1 MDANSHEAQLSQFGS
16 LKDAC
21 KDTLIFALTRQPLF
35 EQIPIMR
42 ESFLAEIRRRQPLV
56 LIIDMAKAERFNGAG
71 LAVCAEV
78 LRAMPPGGRVF
89 LLNVGPQVRGF
100 IEISDLR
107 DMFKIVDDL
116 PEVERRAIMEGIAVP
131 VDQCPESN
139 VNTVSAATLAREGV

>member
-1 MDANSHEAQLSQFGS
+1 MEPIGDEAVLAQFGS
-16 LKDAC
+16 LKEAC
-21 KDTLIFALTRQPLF
+21 KDTLIFALTHQPLF

-42 ESFLAEIRRRQPLV
+42 ASFLAAIRRRQPLV
-56 LIIDMAKAERFNGAG
+56 LIMDMAKAQRFNGAG

-78 LRAMPPGGRVF
+78 LRAMRPGGRVF

-131 VDQCPESN
+131 VDRCPEPD
-139 VNTVSAATLAREGV
+139 VKTVQAANPAREGA

>member
-1 MDANSHEAQLSQFGS
+1 MVKIPDEQILSQFGV
-16 LKDAC
+16 LKEAC
-21 KDTLIFALTRQPLF
+21 KDTLIFTLTRQPLF

-56 LIIDMAKAERFNGAG
+56 LIMDMANVLRFNGAG

-78 LRAMPPGGRVF
+78 LRAMRPGGKVF
-89 LLNVGPQVRGF
+89 LLNVGAQVRGF

-116 PEVERRAIMEGIAVP
+116 PEVERRAIMEGVAVP
-131 VDQCPESN
+131 VDACPQNNGN
-139 VNTVSAATLAREGV
+139 VGPAANAIHQGA